1 METVRGGDRYPHGSM
16 GISEAQDTYRTLAGS
31 GEAKIREKASVFL
44 AMAAPVASADLA
56 DELLE
61 SWRKQY
67 HDATHIGWARRL
79 APPPDGEERWD
90 DDGEPHGSTG
100 QPILHAIRGADLWGV
115 QVGVVRWYGG
125 TKLGVGGLVRA
136 YGGAAA
142 DAIAAAPVKIVT
154 LTTTL
159 EITLPHDRIGAV
171 YALAEREGAQLHAP
185 VAGAQTTTLTLDVPA
200 SRADHVAEAI
210 REATAGRAST
220 VVLP

>member
-1 METVRGGDRYPHGSM
+1 MGNPET
-16 GISEAQDTYRTLAGS
+16 QDTYRTLAGI

-44 AMAAPVASADLA
+44 ALAAPVSSTSVAEDLL
-56 DELLE
+56 DG
-61 SWRKQY
+61 WRGQY

-100 QPILHAIRGADLWGV
+100 QPILHAIRGSDLWGV

-142 DAIAAAPVKIVT
+142 EALAAAPAKIVT
-154 LTTTL
+154 ITSTL
-159 EITLPHDRIGAV
+159 KITIPHDRVGAV
-171 YALAEREGAQLHAP
+171 YSLAEREGASMQPP
-185 VAGAQTTTLTLDVPA
+185 VAGAETMTLVLDVPF
-200 SRADHVAEAI
+200 SRVESFAAAI
-210 REATAGRAST
+210 KEATAGRAKT